1 MGLPFQRSM
10 IFRDVAIDFSQ
21 QEWEYLD
28 SVQKNLYRDVMM
40 ENYEY
45 LGLTGYVYQ
54 RLLI

>member
-10 IFRDVAIDFSQ
+10 TFSDVAIDFSQ

-40 ENYEY
+40 ENYDTLVS
-45 LGLTGYVYQ
+45 LGMFISVC
-54 RLLI
+54 